1 MRVVDGLDS
10 ALAEPIRTF
19 VDYKRALN
27 RKYRPEAAAL
37 RLFDRYLCEHG
48 ATGWN
53 SIDSVLIE
61 NFLRSRPRSRPRSY
75 NHLLGVLHRFF
86 EWAVVQGLVA
96 SNPVSATRRRDT
108 GKRIPYLFDLNDAK
122 RLLELA
128 RALPGPVS
136 CPSSGA
142 DLRDDIR
149 PPVRPWPAC
158 WRSGQAETG
167 RCRFPAGHAVHSRH
181 EIQ

>member
-1 MRVVDGLDS
+1 MRVVEGLGS

-48 ATGWN
+48 ATEWN

-75 NHLLGVLHRFF
+75 NHLLGALHRFF
-86 EWAVVQGLVA
+86 EWAVMQGLVA

-122 RLLELA
+122 RLLDLA
-128 RALPGPVS
+128 RTFPDRSRAPHRAL
-136 CPSSGA
+136 
-142 DLRDDIR
+142 RMR
-149 PPVRPWPAC
+149 
-158 WRSGQAETG
+158 
-167 RCRFPAGHAVHSRH
+167 
-181 EIQ
+181 